1 MKIKIIDFGLPEN
14 HRPLRSHANDAGADV
29 YMPFDC
35 TLEPGGIAKIPL
47 GFGLEVPDGYAA
59 YVFPRSSLAA
69 KGVVCEL
76 PPVDSGY
83 RGEIPAEYMEQAEQ
97 GLLREIEKAIADGY
111 TYFISGFADGADQ
124 LFAGIVLEKAK
135 ENPVLHLEAAIPYRN
150 RYKRLMEDERTRGML
165 EACTKVEV
173 ISEEWASNVYMKR
186 NRYMVGQ
193 ADRVIAV
200 YDGREKGGTVSTI
213 RMVHAQRK
221 EMREVPVGSY
231 LPESMIN
238 LGYFRNASGR

>member
-1 MKIKIIDFGLPEN
+1 MKEKVCGVTG
-14 HRPLRSHANDAGADV
+14 HR
-29 YMPFDC
+29 
-35 TLEPGGIAKIPL
+35 
-47 GFGLEVPDGYAA
+47 
-59 YVFPRSSLAA
+59 
-69 KGVVCEL
+69 
-76 PPVDSGY
+76 
-83 RGEIPAEYMEQAEQ
+83 EIPAEYMEQAEQ
-97 GLLREIEKAIADGY
+97 GLRREIEKAIADGY

-135 ENPVLHLEAAIPYRN
+135 ENPAEIFKSPKSWIRA
-150 RYKRLMEDERTRGML
+150 ML
-165 EACTKVEV
+165 EACAKVEV

-200 YDGREKGGTVSTI
+200 YDGRENGGTVSTI

-221 EMREVPVGSY
+221 EMREVPVGPY
-231 LPESMIN
+231 LPENMIN

>member
-1 MKIKIIDFGLPEN
+1 MKEKVCGVTG
-14 HRPLRSHANDAGADV
+14 HR
-29 YMPFDC
+29 
-35 TLEPGGIAKIPL
+35 
-47 GFGLEVPDGYAA
+47 
-59 YVFPRSSLAA
+59 
-69 KGVVCEL
+69 
-76 PPVDSGY
+76 
-83 RGEIPAEYMEQAEQ
+83 EIPAEYMEQAEQ
-97 GLLREIEKAIADGY
+97 GLRCEIEKAIADGY

-135 ENPVLHLEAAIPYRN
+135 DNPALRLEAAIPYRN
-150 RYKRLMEDERTRGML
+150 RYKRLDERTRAML
-165 EACTKVEV
+165 EACAKVEV

-193 ADRVIAV
+193 ADGVIAV
-200 YDGREKGGTVSTI
+200 YDGRENGGTVSTI

-221 EMREVPVGSY
+221 EMREVPVGPY

>member
-1 MKIKIIDFGLPEN
+1 MKVKVCGVTG
-14 HRPLRSHANDAGADV
+14 HR
-29 YMPFDC
+29 
-35 TLEPGGIAKIPL
+35 
-47 GFGLEVPDGYAA
+47 
-59 YVFPRSSLAA
+59 
-69 KGVVCEL
+69 
-76 PPVDSGY
+76 
-83 RGEIPAEYMEQAEQ
+83 EIPAEYMEQAEQ

-150 RYKRLMEDERTRGML
+150 RYKRLMEDARIRELL
-165 EACTKVEV
+165 EGCAKIEIV
-173 ISEEWASNVYMKR
+173 SENLASNVYMKR
-186 NRYMVGQ
+186 NRYVVEHS
-193 ADRVIAV
+193 DRVIAV
-200 YDGREKGGTVSTI
+200 YDGRDKGGTVSTI

>member
-1 MKIKIIDFGLPEN
+1 MEQKICGVTG
-14 HRPLRSHANDAGADV
+14 HR
-29 YMPFDC
+29 
-35 TLEPGGIAKIPL
+35 
-47 GFGLEVPDGYAA
+47 
-59 YVFPRSSLAA
+59 
-69 KGVVCEL
+69 
-76 PPVDSGY
+76 
-83 RGEIPAEYMEQAEQ
+83 EIPAEYMEQAEQ
-97 GLLREIEKAIADGY
+97 GLRREIEKAIADGY

-150 RYKRLMEDERTRGML
+150 RYKQLMEDGQTRAML
-165 EACTKVEV
+165 EACAKVAV

-186 NRYMVGQ
+186 NRYMVDQ

-221 EMREVPVGSY
+221 EMREVPVGPY
-231 LPESMIN
+231 LPKSMIN

>member
-1 MKIKIIDFGLPEN
+1 MKEKVCGVTG
-14 HRPLRSHANDAGADV
+14 HR
-29 YMPFDC
+29 
-35 TLEPGGIAKIPL
+35 
-47 GFGLEVPDGYAA
+47 
-59 YVFPRSSLAA
+59 
-69 KGVVCEL
+69 
-76 PPVDSGY
+76 
-83 RGEIPAEYMEQAEQ
+83 EIPAEYMEQAEQ

-221 EMREVPVGSY
+221 EMREVPVGPY
-231 LPESMIN
+231 LPENMIN